1 MNDASV
7 TGFHHVALTVSDLA
21 RSAEFYERLLDLEL
35 TIDEHEESRQA
46 KVYRITGTGAVL
58 GLVQHATTAD
68 ATGEASFRPDRIGL
82 DHVAFAV
89 SDRAAVDRWVERL
102 DGLGIAHS
110 GAIDIPVGAI
120 LNFRDPD
127 DIQLSIFWDQG

>member
-1 MNDASV
+1 MNDGSV

-21 RSAEFYERLLDLEL
+21 RSAAWYERLLELEL

-46 KVYRITGTGAVL
+46 KVYRIAGTGSVL
-58 GLVQHATTAD
+58 GLVQHATTAVS
-68 ATGEASFRPDRIGL
+68 TGEASFRPDRIGL

-89 SDRAAVDRWVERL
+89 ADRAAVDGWVDRL
-102 DGLGIAHS
+102 DGLGITHS

-127 DIQLSIFWDQG
+127 DIQISIFWDQG